1 MVTMFSSRKG
11 ALQMTNRFQSTAN
24 NELDSLMTQLK
35 AIFEQSKTLKQLLQT
50 ASMAT
55 CRKALVEVLAE

>member
-1 MVTMFSSRKG
+1 MFSSRKG
-11 ALQMTNRFQSTAN
+11 TLHMANRSFQSTAN

-55 CRKALVEVLAE
+55 CRKALVEVLTE